1 MCVMMWSYHLCVFL
15 FCFKPK
21 TAYEMRIRDWS
32 SDVCSSDL
40 GDVIKVDNPA
50 ELPEPGF
57 INELREPIINARIL
71 MPPDYV
77 GSVMQLCMEKRGVQ
91 KNLRYLGSQ
100 VQMEVEMPM
109 AEVVLDFFDRLKSV
123 SRGYA
128 SFEYESVRFRSEEH
142 TSEFP
147 SLMRN
152 SYA

>member
-1 MCVMMWSYHLCVFL
+1 
-15 FCFKPK
+15 
-21 TAYEMRIRDWS
+21 MRISDWS

-40 GDVIKVDNPA
+40 IVQERLEREYNLNLITTAPSVVYEVLKNDGDVIKVDNPA

-109 AEVVLDFFDRLKSV
+109 AEVVLDFFDRLTSV
-123 SRGYA
+123 SRGTA
-128 SFEYESVRFRSEEH
+128 SFDYEFVPQNGRAS
-142 TSEFP
+142 
-147 SLMRN
+147 
-152 SYA
+152 